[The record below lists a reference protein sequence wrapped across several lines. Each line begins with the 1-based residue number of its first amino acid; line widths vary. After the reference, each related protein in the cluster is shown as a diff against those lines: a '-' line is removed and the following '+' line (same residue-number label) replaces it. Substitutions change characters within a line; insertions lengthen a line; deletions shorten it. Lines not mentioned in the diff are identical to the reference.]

1 MTFWDKV
8 KVVSIFVR
16 VSLNPKRTDLII
28 EGIDVISR
36 DPSHEALKEVEKRVL
51 SNETFRAMYE
61 QNYVPDTPSMDAL
74 KSCPEGSF
82 GQAVFKHM
90 DTNRLGFDLFPR
102 YESQRPIKY
111 LATRIF
117 QDHDLWH
124 ALLGYDVS
132 VEEEIALQGFAF
144 AQYESPVSLMLIAGG
159 LLNLLRK
166 SPKRAIKAFNKIH
179 EAYTIGKQAPFLLSV
194 RLHDLFFKPL
204 EEARQ
209 ICGLAHRT
217 LAI

>member
-1 MTFWDKV
+1 MTFWNRL

-36 DPSHEALKEVEKRVL
+36 DPTHEALKDVEERVL
-51 SNETFRAMYE
+51 SNETFRSMYE
-61 QNYVPDTPSMDAL
+61 QNYVPNTPSMEML
-74 KSCPEGSF
+74 KHCPVGSF
-82 GQAVFKHM
+82 GEALYKHM
-90 DTNRLGFDLFPR
+90 DTNGLGFDLFPR

-111 LATRIF
+111 LTTRIF

-132 VEEEIALQGFAF
+132 VEDEIALQGFAF
-144 AQYESPVSLMLIAGG
+144 AQYQSPFSLVLILGG

-166 SPKRAIKAFNKIH
+166 SPKRAIEAFAKIH
-179 EAYTIGKQAPFLLSV
+179 EAYSIGKRAPFLLSV
-194 RLHDLFFKPL
+194 RLHDLFLKPL
-204 EEARQ
+204 PEARE
-209 ICGLAHRT
+209 ICGLA
-217 LAI
+217 